1 MQLTVVPGKLVE
13 VSNLTVADGRAR
25 RLFILADGKRSLAQ
39 IFEMIKIEAH
49 EGIDIVK
56 MMLEAGWIRL
66 LNSGAF
72 SSEKALFIEEPTHS
86 VSADDFVSGM
96 TTELSKYIGPV
107 ASIVMGDFDLSEPE
121 IDKNTKQS
129 IVSTVVEEIDDPE
142 DQQKFLIAVQK
153 ANWF

>member
-13 VSNLTVADGRAR
+13 ISNLTVEDGRAR

-49 EGIDIVK
+49 EGIDLVK
-56 MMLEAGWIRL
+56 MMLEAGWLRL

-72 SSEKALFIEEPTHS
+72 SSERALSIEEQTNS
-86 VSADDFVSGM
+86 VSVDDFISGI
-96 TTELSKYIGPV
+96 TAELSKYIGPV
-107 ASIVMGDFDLSEPE
+107 ASIVMGDFDLPEQE
-121 IDKNTKQS
+121 IDKNAKQS
-129 IVSTVVEEIDDPE
+129 IVSTVVEEIDDPG

-153 ANWF
+153 AKWF